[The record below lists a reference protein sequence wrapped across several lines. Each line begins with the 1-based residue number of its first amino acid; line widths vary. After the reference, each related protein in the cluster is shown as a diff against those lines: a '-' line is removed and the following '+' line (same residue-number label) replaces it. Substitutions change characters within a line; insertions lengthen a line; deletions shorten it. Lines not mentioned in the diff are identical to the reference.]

1 MRDSNNAA
9 QNEQP
14 ESETHPFS
22 QALIAPLRREIVESE
37 KARMDFL
44 KYKLLAV
51 AALGSIGLG
60 LGSKTGGSTFEHIYI
75 LGIIPLVCLYVDLLC
90 HHNTLRILVIGQYF
104 ANKGCPY
111 EKFISQAS
119 ETKTLRKINR
129 CGKNAS
135 YFFELED
142 WALELSTLLLS
153 CFILIFGIVM
163 FFFRLANGYD
173 YLMLTLIIP
182 GLLGMSLAAVSMKRF
197 KDRKQ
202 ALSDVAKELKT
213 GIGSRK
219 R

>member
-1 MRDSNNAA
+1 MRDRNNAA

-22 QALIAPLRREIVESE
+22 QALIAPLRGEILESE

-44 KYKLLAV
+44 KYKLLAI

-60 LGSKTGGSTFEHIYI
+60 LGSETGGSTFEHIYI

-111 EKFISQAS
+111 EKFISQAN
-119 ETKTLRKINR
+119 KTLRKIKP
-129 CGKNAS
+129 CSKAG

-142 WALELSTLLLS
+142 WALEISTLLLS

-163 FFFRLANGYD
+163 FLFRLANGYD

-182 GLLGMSLAAVSMKRF
+182 GLLGMSLAAVSWKRF
-197 KDRKQ
+197 KDRKNY
-202 ALSDVAKELKT
+202 LIKVAKELKT
-213 GIGSRK
+213 GNREG
-219 R
+219 